1 MTINKTI
8 GREIGMFFPKFL
20 TLLFSQKK
28 KKKNFLLFS
37 FTALMKPVDLT
48 LPIWIMH
55 TCEKEIRRK
64 NTRI

>member
-28 KKKNFLLFS
+28 KKKF
-37 FTALMKPVDLT
+37 LT
-48 LPIWIMH
+48 LFLYSLDETSWSHVTNMDNAH
-55 TCEKEIRRK
+55 LRK
-64 NTRI
+64 GNT

>member
-28 KKKNFLLFS
+28 KKKI
-37 FTALMKPVDLT
+37 LT
-48 LPIWIMH
+48 LVTVSSAWGA
-55 TCEKEIRRK
+55 
-64 NTRI
+64 